1 MKKYTKPNAE
11 IVAFEVEDVITQSGV
26 IVDAA
31 GLTGEDKSM
40 YDVYKTNTEA
50 RKIKVAVV
58 TW

>member
-40 YDVYKTNTEA
+40 YDVYKANSEAKNTN
-50 RKIKVAVV
+50 VSVF